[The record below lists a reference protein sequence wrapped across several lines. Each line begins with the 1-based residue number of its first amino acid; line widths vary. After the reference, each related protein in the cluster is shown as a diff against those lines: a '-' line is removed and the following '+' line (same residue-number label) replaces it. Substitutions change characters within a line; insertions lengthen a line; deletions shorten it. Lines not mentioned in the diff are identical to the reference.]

1 MAVQE
6 RVRLY
11 KISRSPHGH
20 ARQIRKVKWS
30 AEQRTVDQS
39 FKAANAHTIKDRVT
53 QAIPLVN
60 KCRNERPRIL
70 ICSITNRLE
79 SKFIESI
86 STPSKSFTPIRI
98 WKTSEKR
105 MTDTLTNLI
114 QHIYRGLQPND
125 DYSAYK
131 ALHHHQMC
139 TTFNNTIQQS

>member
-6 RVRLY
+6 RARLY

-20 ARQIRKVKWS
+20 ARQKTKVNGQPNR
-30 AEQRTVDQS
+30 ERLT
-39 FKAANAHTIKDRVT
+39 RVLKLPMPT
-53 QAIPLVN
+53 PSKTELPKLFHIVN

-114 QHIYRGLQPND
+114 QHTEACNRTTIIQLTRHYIIHL
-125 DYSAYK
+125 
-131 ALHHHQMC
+131 MC
-139 TTFNNTIQQS
+139 TTINNTIQQS